1 VAIPTREA
9 RRLVRG
15 NVWRN
20 LIAPIYSVASITTT
34 ATPKLVPRTRRR
46 ASLVGIATILPGLLR
61 LIQQYLTL
69 WIALVHFT
77 ANEVMYVL
85 DWVHIRG
92 YGRSLQCV
100 NRLLLPAFS
109 YNASSVGSG
118 VIGH

>member
-1 VAIPTREA
+1 MAKA
-9 RRLVRG
+9 
-15 NVWRN
+15 
-20 LIAPIYSVASITTT
+20 T
-34 ATPKLVPRTRRR
+34 AFVYLFPELGYE